1 MLGLVTSI
9 GLNWAAAILIG
20 LFGGRWVDGRLHT
33 GPLFL
38 LLGLLLGM
46 AAGFWGSLKLLKVF
60 FQP

>member
-46 AAGFWGSLKLLKVF
+46 GAGFWGSLRLLKVF
-60 FQP
+60 FRP